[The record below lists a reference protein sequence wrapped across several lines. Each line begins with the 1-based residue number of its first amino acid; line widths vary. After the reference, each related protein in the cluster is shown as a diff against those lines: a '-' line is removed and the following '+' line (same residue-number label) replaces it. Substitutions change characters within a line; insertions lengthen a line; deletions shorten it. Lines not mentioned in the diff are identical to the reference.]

1 MRERNEKK
9 EEEGK
14 WFRVSEN
21 EEEKKREDEYED
33 ERKE

>member
-9 EEEGK
+9 EEKGK

-21 EEEKKREDEYED
+21 EEEKKRV
-33 ERKE
+33 KEL